1 MNDLL
6 FFFKMNGKL
15 INKLKKF
22 DAQLLKKFYLSRI
35 GEFLPL
41 KLLIFMG
48 DGPFWL
54 LILGISAILG
64 IFAEQASFIKL
75 SMLILM
81 GFSLAQLA
89 FIPSKLF
96 IKRRRPYANTEMQKS
111 IGIVIENRDPGH
123 GSKEMESFPSGHLYW
138 TTMCVIFIS
147 YQFSFSGIIISGW
160 MIPVMFYL
168 RLYLGVHYPSD
179 ALAGLFM
186 GLATAVLAILV
197 LPAAFA
203 AHQSVMNFKWYP
215 VIYLMV
221 ILLFIIG
228 GYRSWLKRV

>member
-1 MNDLL
+1 MIKE
-6 FFFKMNGKL
+6 F
-15 INKLKKF
+15 INKMKQIDAQFLKKS
-22 DAQLLKKFYLSRI
+22 YLSRF

-54 LILGISAILG
+54 LILGLSAILG
-64 IFAEQASFIKL
+64 IFAGQDAFLKL

-96 IKRRRPYANTEMQKS
+96 IKRRRPYANIQLQKN

-138 TTMCVIFIS
+138 TTMSVIFIC
-147 YQFSFSGIIISGW
+147 YQFGFPGIIISGW
-160 MIPVMFYL
+160 MIPAMFYL

-179 ALAGLFM
+179 ALAGLLM
-186 GLATAVLAILV
+186 GSATALFAILI

-203 AHQSVMNFKWYP
+203 VHESFKSFEQYP
-215 VIYLMV
+215 ALYLV
-221 ILLFIIG
+221 FILLFIIS